1 MKLPVALILF
11 CGFCSASRSEDNS
24 SAWICL
30 PDEKALH
37 SGDVFPSRLILHS
50 DGSAT
55 LTMLVAGVRR
65 DMPPLP
71 KLQEGIQ
78 IKREQGSVTL
88 LGTGQQMV
96 FKKLP
101 DWEKRFESASP
112 VPQTKKE
119 AIDALKKIL
128 SSDIGEMRLEE
139 LDALNG
145 ALGNLL
151 RMAFDLDNPKSPLLA
166 DLGEHRDSSATKELL
181 ILFWKTLQK
190 NPR

>member
-1 MKLPVALILF
+1 
-11 CGFCSASRSEDNS
+11 
-24 SAWICL
+24 
-30 PDEKALH
+30 
-37 SGDVFPSRLILHS
+37 
-50 DGSAT
+50 
-55 LTMLVAGVRR
+55 
-65 DMPPLP
+65 MPPLP